1 MISLKV
7 LGKAGGRGRQGPSA
21 SARLIG
27 SLCQSPPRK
36 FWLGLLLAL
45 IIWPLTILAA
55 GAAEPPPTLDLKE
68 ALRLAWKANPTLQV
82 SRLQE
87 MIAAEDVV
95 RARSGFL
102 PQVKAE
108 ASQTIY
114 DDPTKTRMPGGS
126 AAGGADTLQMTNRNF
141 WSSKVYVD
149 QTIFDFWATPSRYQA
164 SVQGK
169 QASILDTAQTRDNIF
184 LNVCQGYF
192 RTLRA
197 QKMVVVA
204 EQEVV
209 DLKAHLKIARDQF
222 EFGVN
227 TYNDVLQAEV
237 SLADAEQRLIIAN
250 TDVIDIR
257 SAFNKVLMLPI
268 SAATVLKEEKLVQ
281 PAQELDQAT
290 QVALKRRSDLKASQ
304 DRIKQQEWV
313 VTQTRAGYFP
323 RIYAQGGHT
332 WQQNSVWVHDS
343 QYFGIFGLQWTLF
356 NGLDTKAQVA
366 QAKDKVGQL
375 LEQHKD
381 LNQQVQLD
389 VQTAL
394 LKVRETA
401 DRIRVTEKAVTQGE
415 ENLRL
420 NEERYK
426 EQVGTATDVIDAQTL
441 LTKTRVNYY
450 TALYDHQMAKAQML
464 WAMGAINELFAQEN
478 AANAR

>member
-1 MISLKV
+1 MMSIKV
-7 LGKAGGRGRQGPSA
+7 LGKFSKRGESEPRA
-21 SARLIG
+21 SAPPASKLWRRL
-27 SLCQSPPRK
+27 L
-36 FWLGLLLAL
+36 LGL
-45 IIWPLTILAA
+45 IMWSLTIISG
-55 GAAEPPPTLDLKE
+55 GATEPPPTLDLKE
-68 ALRLAWKANPTLQV
+68 ALRLAWKANPNLQV

-87 MIAAEDVV
+87 LIAGEDVV

-102 PQVKAE
+102 PQLKAE
-108 ASQTIY
+108 VSQTIY
-114 DDPTKTRMPGGS
+114 DDPIKARIPGGS
-126 AAGGADTLQMTNRNF
+126 AAGGADALRMTNRNF

-192 RTLRA
+192 RTLRS

-209 DLKAHLKIARDQF
+209 DLTAHLKIARDQF

-257 SAFNKVLMLPI
+257 SALNKVLMLPI
-268 SAATVLKEEKLVQ
+268 SAPTVLKEESLVQ
-281 PAQELDQAT
+281 PAQELDRAT

-304 DRIKQQEWV
+304 DRIKQQEWT

-323 RIYAQGGHT
+323 RIYAQAGHT
-332 WQQNSVWVHDS
+332 WQQNSTWVHDS
-343 QYFGIFGLQWTLF
+343 QYFGIFGMQWTIF
-356 NGLDTKAQVA
+356 SGLDTKAQVA
-366 QAKDKVGQL
+366 QAREKVGQL

-381 LNQQVQLD
+381 LDQQVRLD

-394 LKVRETA
+394 LRVKETA

-464 WAMGAINELFAQEN
+464 WAMGGINELFAKEN